1 MSGSGQAASAALRPS
16 AVVTSPV
23 TAVTLTPSARI
34 SSAVRSSVSRVRD
47 MMVMS
52 TPSRASAVAAALP
65 SPRLA
70 PVSNA
75 LRPRMPRSMRF
86 PITQAR
92 CCEVGRRPLRSCGR
106 ACCQPRETWLECWL
120 RKIARRE
127 TPMTRSCTLALIAL
141 ACALPVAAQAEELVV
156 SNYGVTTNGMP
167 FAVAMAKGFFKQQ
180 GADVTGILTSDGG
193 GTTVRTMLG
202 GNLAYGEI
210 NPTATVIAIQ
220 QGADLKIVSD
230 NVQTVAEFVWAVK
243 PDSPIKTAADL
254 KGKKI
259 GYTNPRSTSQAL
271 AILVLEKAGLK
282 PSEAELVKTGGFG
295 EGIVALDLGAVDVAP
310 IPEPLWSQHQAKYRA
325 GGGASD
331 LLPPLDNVVG
341 VTTGKAAAAR
351 GDFIR
356 AVIRARRQA
365 VDFMYANPDESAD
378 IIAKVYN
385 LSTDV
390 ARSAVRNL
398 LGSHDKSGVRY
409 WSAGEINLKAMNEMM
424 RAQKIVGAL
433 KDDPDWAK
441 IIDESFLPDDLKR
454 KTQ

>member
-1 MSGSGQAASAALRPS
+1 MACGPNKNTGEP
-16 AVVTSPV
+16 
-23 TAVTLTPSARI
+23 
-34 SSAVRSSVSRVRD
+34 D
-47 MMVMS
+47 MK
-52 TPSRASAVAAALP
+52 PH
-65 SPRLA
+65 
-70 PVSNA
+70 
-75 LRPRMPRSMRF
+75 
-86 PITQAR
+86 
-92 CCEVGRRPLRSCGR
+92 
-106 ACCQPRETWLECWL
+106 
-120 RKIARRE
+120 
-127 TPMTRSCTLALIAL
+127 CTLAAIAL
-141 ACALPVAAQAEELVV
+141 ACALPLAAHAEEIVI

-167 FAVAMAKGFFKQQ
+167 YAVALAKGFFKQQ
-180 GADVTGILTSDGG
+180 GADVTGILSSDGG

-243 PDSPIKTAADL
+243 PDSPIRTAADL

-282 PSEAELVKTGGFG
+282 PGDAELVKTGGFG

-325 GGGASD
+325 VVRASE
-331 LLPPLDNVVG
+331 LCRRSTMWSASRPARPRRR
-341 VTTGKAAAAR
+341 AAISSAPSS
-351 GDFIR
+351 
-356 AVIRARRQA
+356 ARRQA

-385 LSTDV
+385 VTPEV
-390 ARSAVRNL
+390 ARSALKNL
-398 LGSHDKSGVRY
+398 LTSHEKSGVRY
-409 WSAGEINLKAMNEMM
+409 WSGGEINLKAMNEMM

-433 KDDPDWAK
+433 KDDPDWSK
-441 IIDESFLPDDLKR
+441 IIDESFLPDDLKK
-454 KTQ
+454 KTN